1 MNKFLEKPKSDN
13 LYSIHTKAMASLHV
27 DVVATVV
34 EFLLYFGK
42 QSCAASAQP
51 RTFFLGLEKQEG
63 HSIELRKK
71 KKKHRKQ
78 SRASKE
84 RGWLSFP
91 ATSKAA
97 APGLL

>member
-1 MNKFLEKPKSDN
+1 
-13 LYSIHTKAMASLHV
+13 MASLHV

-71 KKKHRKQ
+71 KKKKHRKQ

-97 APGLL
+97 AAAPGLL